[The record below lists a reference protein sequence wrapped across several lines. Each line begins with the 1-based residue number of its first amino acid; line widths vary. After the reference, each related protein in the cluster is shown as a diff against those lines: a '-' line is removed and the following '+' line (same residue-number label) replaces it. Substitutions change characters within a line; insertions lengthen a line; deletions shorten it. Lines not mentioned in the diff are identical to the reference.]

1 MTLRLADL
9 RPGMEHLDF
18 RVRVTK
24 LKEIRKIKT
33 YSGLEHSLAE
43 GEVADDSGNVP
54 FTVWNEKIGELEGIK
69 VGDLIEMKNCFITSF
84 KGVIQINVGR
94 DSSIMKVS

>member
-1 MTLRLADL
+1 LRLADL

-24 LKEIRKIKT
+24 LKETRKIKT

-43 GEVADDSGNVP
+43 GEVTDDSSNVP
-54 FTVWNEKIGELEGIK
+54 FTVWNEKISELEGIK
-69 VGDLIEMKNCFITSF
+69 IEDLIEMKNCFITSF

-94 DSSIMKVS
+94 DSNIMKVG